1 MKLKTIV
8 VGLATALAMAGSSF
22 AAAAEW
28 KPSKPLRLQIGFGA
42 GGETDTIGRI
52 IASVLKSQTG
62 WNVIAENKPGGG
74 GVAMFAGIAKGSA
87 DGTTIGL
94 GVNMPIMINL
104 VLRGKKLPF
113 KLDSFAY
120 LATVSRIQVGV
131 IAKKDAPFDNIKQLA
146 AHSKKAGGVPVAF
159 DAKPQELLMRYVN
172 KADGADF
179 KLVSTKS
186 SAEMIQLVL
195 GGQVAASFSAGKH
208 IPYIEKG
215 TLKLLASANDGRHT
229 YAPDVPTFREQGYD
243 AFVDP
248 IFYFAAKKG
257 IPADAK
263 AALVEALKNAI
274 ASPEVEKI
282 VTNTL
287 STKPLNMG
295 PDGTH
300 KMLVDGMAS
309 VKVLF
314 AK

>member
-8 VGLATALAMAGSSF
+8 VSLTIALAMAGSPF

-42 GGETDTIGRI
+42 GGETDTIGRV

-229 YAPDVPTFREQGYD
+229 YAPDVPTFREQGYN

-257 IPADAK
+257 IPAAAK

>member
-1 MKLKTIV
+1 MKLKIFAA
-8 VGLATALAMAGSSF
+8 GLAAALALAGGSLAS
-22 AAAAEW
+22 AAEW

-42 GGETDTIGRI
+42 GGETDTIGRV
-52 IASVLKSQTG
+52 IASVLKTQTG
-62 WNVIAENKPGGG
+62 WSVIAENKPGGG
-74 GVAMFAGIAKGSA
+74 GVAMFAGIAKGPA
-87 DGTTIGL
+87 DGTVIGL

-113 KLDSFAY
+113 TLDSFAY
-120 LATVSRIQVGV
+120 LATVSRIQLGV
-131 IAKKDAPFDNIKQLA
+131 IAKKDAPFNNIKELA

-208 IPYIEKG
+208 IPYIKKG
-215 TLKLLASANDGRHT
+215 TLKLLASANDGRHS
-229 YAPDVPTFREQGYD
+229 YAPDVPTFREQGYN

-248 IFYFAAKKG
+248 IFYFAARKG

-263 AALVEALKNAI
+263 AALVKALDKAI
-274 ASPEVEKI
+274 TSPEVEKI

-287 STKPLNMG
+287 STKPNNMG
-295 PDGTH
+295 PEGTH
-300 KMLVDGMAS
+300 KMLVDGIAS